1 MKAIRNMHIDAK
13 RILSVALTLVMLL
26 GLFPGMSLTA
36 YAATDTYTTLKN
48 NVTVVKFNDYNW
60 YIIED
65 NSTSATEGTVTLLA
79 ADNGFGLSK
88 FSDNNSSVYSS
99 SKIKATLD
107 AMTQEGGAFADVADA
122 IVSTDLEDV
131 SVTGA
136 KLYLLSTGEAQN
148 LNSTILNY
156 NFPGSDQSGGSGAW
170 WLRSPGSDPAYA
182 NTDVACV
189 FANTGVFTSGK
200 VAGKWTFGV
209 RPALKLDLS
218 KVYFSSN
225 TFSTEPPPHTHSFT
239 YSVSGATITATCSA
253 DDCDLTDNKATLT
266 IGAPA
271 KTTYGDANSAVA
283 TITDENSI
291 QGDAKVQ
298 YQTKSGNS
306 YGDASENAPTD
317 AGSYKASITLGGAT
331 ASVEYT
337 IAKANPTANAPTGL
351 TATYGQTLA
360 DVSLENKNPDG
371 NTAGTWAWADAE
383 STSVGT
389 VGDRTFKANFTPA
402 DTTNFNSIQNIDVTI
417 AVGKADNPATIA
429 DTATV
434 TRGGNTVD
442 LADNVMLNGAT
453 GTVSYEISGEDKGC
467 SLNGSVLTSGDN
479 TGSVTVNVTVAAD
492 DNYNALAATPITVT
506 ISDKGTQTI
515 TADDVT
521 VTYGDTDKKVSATT
535 NGNGAI
541 SYAVKD
547 GSGDYIDVNASTGAL
562 TIKKVGTAT
571 VVVTAAETDTYA
583 QATKEVTV
591 TINKANAAAATVTAN
606 SRTYDGTEKPLVTVT
621 GTPTGGTMYYALGT
635 NATTAPADNLYT
647 TSIPAKTDAGTYYVW
662 YKVKGDGNHDDTA
675 AAKIE
680 TKINPVDKTELI
692 KYIHEAEQYYNNIRD
707 KKDYEAIAS
716 VLQKAI
722 KEAQTVADNDNVDE
736 SRVGSAVT
744 TITKAKTDAV
754 AEVKKVDDK
763 KAAEAAEAKEA
774 ADTAAAKAVSDKIV
788 SLPAADKVTT
798 ADKATI
804 EAARKAYDALTA
816 DQKKKVSSDTLKKLE
831 TAEKALADAEKKD
844 AEDTAASGK
853 VSEAINALPASDKV
867 TVADKAAIEAARK
880 AYDALSADQKA
891 KISAEM
897 VKKLEDAESAL
908 AAAVEKSVKTV
919 TLNSKT
925 VSAKTL
931 ESAVAKA
938 GGSSKY
944 VKSIV
949 IGKNV
954 RKIGKSAFKNCG
966 KTKTLVIK
974 SKKLKKSTV
983 KNSLKG
989 SKITK
994 VKVKVGNK
1002 KTNKKYVKKYK
1013 KIFTKKNAGKKVKV
1027 SL

>member
-1 MKAIRNMHIDAK
+1 MKAIRNMHINAK

-662 YKVKGDGNHDDTA
+662 YKVVGDENHSNSVAACVTVTISAAPAPTPSAPSTPSTRERDD
-675 AAKIE
+675 
-680 TKINPVDKTELI
+680 
-692 KYIHEAEQYYNNIRD
+692 
-707 KKDYEAIAS
+707 
-716 VLQKAI
+716 
-722 KEAQTVADNDNVDE
+722 
-736 SRVGSAVT
+736 
-744 TITKAKTDAV
+744 
-754 AEVKKVDDK
+754 
-763 KAAEAAEAKEA
+763 
-774 ADTAAAKAVSDKIV
+774 
-788 SLPAADKVTT
+788 
-798 ADKATI
+798 
-804 EAARKAYDALTA
+804 
-816 DQKKKVSSDTLKKLE
+816 SSDR
-831 TAEKALADAEKKD
+831 
-844 AEDTAASGK
+844 DT
-853 VSEAINALPASDKV
+853 
-867 TVADKAAIEAARK
+867 TC
-880 AYDALSADQKA
+880 
-891 KISAEM
+891 M
-897 VKKLEDAESAL
+897 M
-908 AAAVEKSVKTV
+908 
-919 TLNSKT
+919 
-925 VSAKTL
+925 
-931 ESAVAKA
+931 
-938 GGSSKY
+938 
-944 VKSIV
+944 
-949 IGKNV
+949 
-954 RKIGKSAFKNCG
+954 
-966 KTKTLVIK
+966 
-974 SKKLKKSTV
+974 
-983 KNSLKG
+983 
-989 SKITK
+989 
-994 VKVKVGNK
+994 
-1002 KTNKKYVKKYK
+1002 
-1013 KIFTKKNAGKKVKV
+1013 
-1027 SL
+1027 

>member
-662 YKVKGDGNHDDTA
+662 YKVAGDDNHLDTNPLCVKV
-675 AAKIE
+675 KIMNTGMFADIE
-680 TKINPVDKTELI
+680 YGTW
-692 KYIHEAEQYYNNIRD
+692 KY
-707 KKDYEAIAS
+707 
-716 VLQKAI
+716 
-722 KEAQTVADNDNVDE
+722 T
-736 SRVGSAVT
+736 
-744 TITKAKTDAV
+744 
-754 AEVKKVDDK
+754 
-763 KAAEAAEAKEA
+763 AAEAVYEKQIMVGKGMVDGKIIFAPDDKVNRSQLVTSIYAMDGKPDVDYVQRFSDVKES
-774 ADTAAAKAVSDKIV
+774 DWFAKAVTWASNNEITAGTVDGQFGATGNATREQVAVMLYKYAQYCGYDVTI
-788 SLPAADKVTT
+788 SESTTLDGFADADKVHSW
-798 ADKATI
+798 ALDAVKWAV
-804 EAARKAYDALTA
+804 ERKII
-816 DQKKKVSSDTLKKLE
+816 
-831 TAEKALADAEKKD
+831 
-844 AEDTAASGK
+844 SGK
-853 VSEAINALPASDKV
+853 GKSPDLRIAPDQSATRIECAAMLNRFSEVCTLAMIPDEILEEPIALPMEDIEESPASIEEPEEDIEDEIEDIIDDKEEEIIDDEEEEV
-867 TVADKAAIEAARK
+867 IDNEEEEIIDNEEEEVIDDEEEEVI
-880 AYDALSADQKA
+880 DD
-891 KISAEM
+891 
-897 VKKLEDAESAL
+897 
-908 AAAVEKSVKTV
+908 EK
-919 TLNSKT
+919 
-925 VSAKTL
+925 
-931 ESAVAKA
+931 EE
-938 GGSSKY
+938 
-944 VKSIV
+944 V
-949 IGKNV
+949 IDNRETEG
-954 RKIGKSAFKNCG
+954 I
-966 KTKTLVIK
+966 
-974 SKKLKKSTV
+974 
-983 KNSLKG
+983 
-989 SKITK
+989 
-994 VKVKVGNK
+994 
-1002 KTNKKYVKKYK
+1002 
-1013 KIFTKKNAGKKVKV
+1013 
-1027 SL
+1027 

>member
-662 YKVKGDGNHDDTA
+662 YKVAGDDNHLDTNPLCVKV
-675 AAKIE
+675 KIMNTGMFADIE
-680 TKINPVDKTELI
+680 YGTW
-692 KYIHEAEQYYNNIRD
+692 KY
-707 KKDYEAIAS
+707 
-716 VLQKAI
+716 
-722 KEAQTVADNDNVDE
+722 T
-736 SRVGSAVT
+736 
-744 TITKAKTDAV
+744 
-754 AEVKKVDDK
+754 
-763 KAAEAAEAKEA
+763 AAEAVYEKQIMVGKGMVDGKIIFAPDDKVNRSQLVTSIYAMDGKPDVDYVQRFSDVKES
-774 ADTAAAKAVSDKIV
+774 DWFAKAVTWASNNEITAGTVDGQFGATGNATREQVTVMLYKYAQYCGYDVTI
-788 SLPAADKVTT
+788 SESTTLDGFADADKVHSW
-798 ADKATI
+798 ALDAVKWAV
-804 EAARKAYDALTA
+804 ERKII
-816 DQKKKVSSDTLKKLE
+816 
-831 TAEKALADAEKKD
+831 
-844 AEDTAASGK
+844 SGK
-853 VSEAINALPASDKV
+853 GKSPDLRIAPDQSATRIECAAMLNRFSEVCTLAMIPDEILEEPIALPMEDIEESPASIEEPEEDIEDEIEDIIDDKEEEIIDDEEEEV
-867 TVADKAAIEAARK
+867 IDNEEEEIIDNEEEEVIDDEEEEVI
-880 AYDALSADQKA
+880 DD
-891 KISAEM
+891 
-897 VKKLEDAESAL
+897 
-908 AAAVEKSVKTV
+908 EK
-919 TLNSKT
+919 
-925 VSAKTL
+925 
-931 ESAVAKA
+931 EE
-938 GGSSKY
+938 
-944 VKSIV
+944 V
-949 IGKNV
+949 IDNRETEG
-954 RKIGKSAFKNCG
+954 I
-966 KTKTLVIK
+966 
-974 SKKLKKSTV
+974 
-983 KNSLKG
+983 
-989 SKITK
+989 
-994 VKVKVGNK
+994 
-1002 KTNKKYVKKYK
+1002 
-1013 KIFTKKNAGKKVKV
+1013 
-1027 SL
+1027 